1 MPPLSG
7 IAALH
12 HHLSAGSAVA
22 GVEWLRADGLPTPVR
37 RILDQDIGMT
47 STLERHWH
55 APLRAAVLDGTIT
68 DGVLRR
74 CVVLSAGPVPV
85 EVAGIDVMLAE
96 VPPDLRPHLP
106 VTDVPLGRLFR
117 DSGIGFRAVAETFF
131 TVACD
136 GDLAVQ
142 AAVEPGTR
150 LFGRVA
156 RLDVDGAVLARTVE
170 VLARV

>member
-12 HHLSAGSAVA
+12 HHLSAGSAVM
-22 GVEWLRADGLPTPVR
+22 GVEWLRAGGLPAPVR
-37 RILDQDIGMT
+37 RLLDQDTGMT
-47 STLERHWH
+47 GTLERHWRT
-55 APLRAAVLDGTIT
+55 PLAATVLNGTVT
-68 DGVLRR
+68 GGVLRR

-85 EVAGIDVMLAE
+85 EVAGIDVMLAA
-96 VPPDLRPHLP
+96 VPPGLRPHLP

-117 DSGIGFRAVAETFF
+117 DNGIGFRAVAETFF

-136 GDLAVQ
+136 GDLAAQ

-156 RLDVDGAVLARTVE
+156 RLDADGTVLARTVE
-170 VLARV
+170 VLVRV

>member
-12 HHLSAGSAVA
+12 HHLSAGCAVM
-22 GVEWLRADGLPTPVR
+22 GVEWLRADGLPAPVR
-37 RILDQDIGMT
+37 RLLDQDIGMT
-47 STLERHWH
+47 RTLERHWH
-55 APLRAAVLDGTIT
+55 TPLTATVLGSAVTGD
-68 DGVLRR
+68 VLRR

-85 EVAGIDVMLAE
+85 EIAGIDVMLAA

-106 VTDVPLGRLFR
+106 VTDVPLGRMFR
-117 DSGIGFRAVAETFF
+117 DTGIVFRAVAERFF
-131 TVACD
+131 AVACD
-136 GDLAVQ
+136 GELAAQ

-156 RLDVDGAVLARTVE
+156 RLDADGAVLARTVE